1 MNAVDGAHVGIYDSP
16 IRNDVKYSFG
26 GASYFWLHACSKIQE
41 DRPRKMAHGGLRIL
55 RVFITNIEQW
65 RARECGGNA
74 TVDVEPIKVGT
85 WNDTQLGLL
94 DDLFRDAFDFGIKIN
109 LAPHDRWALG
119 CWQTDAYVI
128 KYNIPV
134 AKIAISRGKIKLES
148 GIRTKQRSATI
159 LTDLSTFFDID
170 RDILTA
176 SHSGKYQVFC
186 GLWM

>member
-1 MNAVDGAHVGIYDSP
+1 MLSTELMSVFMIVLFGTM
-16 IRNDVKYSFG
+16 KYSFG
-26 GASYFWLHACSKIQE
+26 VRRTFGFICVFKKIQE

-119 CWQTDAYVI
+119 CW
-128 KYNIPV
+128 
-134 AKIAISRGKIKLES
+134 
-148 GIRTKQRSATI
+148 
-159 LTDLSTFFDID
+159 
-170 RDILTA
+170 
-176 SHSGKYQVFC
+176 
-186 GLWM
+186 